1 MTTLS
6 GAEALLGFKA
16 PVTNGLAQSVEAGLP
31 MTALTHLAA
40 VVAPGDRCFKFRF
53 VPEETWAAQRRARR
67 LSREQGARLFR
78 LAKAFS
84 FALEIYGQPEKA
96 RQFFFRPHM
105 MLGARLPID
114 VVLDDD
120 EGVEMVNGLLGRA
133 AYSSAV

>member
-16 PVTNGLAQSVEAGLP
+16 PVTNGLVQSAEVGLP
-31 MTALTHLAA
+31 VTALTHLAA

-53 VPEETWAAQRRARR
+53 VPEETWVVQRRSRR
-67 LSREQGARLFR
+67 LSREQGSRLVCLAR
-78 LAKAFS
+78 AFS

-105 MLGARLPID
+105 MLGGRQPID
-114 VVLDDD
+114 VVLDNDQ
-120 EGVEMVNGLLGRA
+120 GVEMVSGLLGRA
-133 AYSSAV
+133 AYGAAV